1 MLHGMIFLSIFVN
14 NKRGR
19 GKKSTTFFHSVQESP
34 SFFYIGCSKKPSTP
48 DYIEGK
54 TKQIEEPTA
63 GQKWGQQ
70 GTTTDPRRC
79 RLETHGARETVRL

>member
-1 MLHGMIFLSIFVN
+1 MIFLSKFADT

-19 GKKSTTFFHSVQESP
+19 GNKSTTFFHSVQESP
-34 SFFYIGCSKKPSTP
+34 SFFYIGCSKKPSAP

-54 TKQIEEPTA
+54 TKQIEEPIA

-70 GTTTDPRRC
+70 GTTTDPRQC
-79 RLETHGARETVRL
+79 RIETHGARETVRL